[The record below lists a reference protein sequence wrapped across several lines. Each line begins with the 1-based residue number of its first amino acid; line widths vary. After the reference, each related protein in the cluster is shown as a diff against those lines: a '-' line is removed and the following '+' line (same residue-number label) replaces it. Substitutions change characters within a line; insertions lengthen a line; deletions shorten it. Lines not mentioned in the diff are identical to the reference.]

1 MLGYGD
7 IVWVTSV
14 VKRYLAHACGAH
26 IVHPSFDE
34 ASGTFLLVSVGK
46 GALPKRHEAFVF
58 IKRALSIGFNFGF
71 VWASIG

>member
-26 IVHPSFDE
+26 VVHPSFDE
-34 ASGTFLLVSVGK
+34 SSGTFLLVSVGK
-46 GALPKRHEAFVF
+46 RALPKRHEAFVF
-58 IKRALSIGFNFGF
+58 IKRTLSIGFNFGL